1 MEYVQNPSPQ
11 KFSYTPATKQEWLS
25 TSTWAVYFAVLGF
38 VLSGLYVLAL
48 LATLFFVLKSSAV
61 VGMYLNFLPSGVI
74 LGIVLLLLMYVAAIF
89 VMFIG
94 SRHHL
99 HFSQRIKLA
108 LQHNNQ
114 SVLEEAWRSMRKAW
128 KVYGIYTVIML
139 GVYFVLLTTIGYM
152 MQSNPFLRGY

>member
-1 MEYVQNPSPQ
+1 
-11 KFSYTPATKQEWLS
+11 
-25 TSTWAVYFAVLGF
+25 
-38 VLSGLYVLAL
+38 
-48 LATLFFVLKSSAV
+48 
-61 VGMYLNFLPSGVI
+61 
-74 LGIVLLLLMYVAAIF
+74 MYVAAIF